1 MAQGL
6 LNSFRAAYPILCHC
20 SLSGKGEDE
29 ALGTSLLSGHLSNMD
44 LFGVWTGEAPGGDG
58 SHG

>member
-6 LNSFRAAYPILCHC
+6 LNSFRAAHPMLCHC
-20 SLSGKGEDE
+20 HLSGKGEDE
-29 ALGTSLLSGHLSNMD
+29 DLGTSLLSGHLSNMH
-44 LFGVWTGEAPGGDG
+44 LLGAWTGEAPGSDG